1 MNLKFTGSISEPEFA
16 EIGIIGIPF
25 DGNSSFR
32 RGSGFAPN
40 SIRNAS
46 HELETF
52 LWNRKIE
59 LTDIGYFDYG
69 NIAAGSYDE
78 VFASLERLNL
88 SRKIFL
94 GGDHSISLPVV
105 KQLRD
110 EYSDLAI
117 VSIDSHTD
125 FRDEYCDNRFSNAC
139 VMRRI
144 SDLIGTDNLI
154 EIGICSSSDDEY
166 LDMKDSV
173 KVLDLEML
181 REDGLEEII
190 SRIDSAGEIYL
201 SIDIDSLDLNSGYAV
216 GNPEPDG
223 MSISELIRLVG
234 GIVDEKD
241 VVACDIVEV
250 NPLFGQETSFIA
262 ARIAMELISGWGRFN

>member
-1 MNLKFTGSISEPEFA
+1 MNLKFTGSLSEPEFA
-16 EIGIIGIPF
+16 EVGIIGIPF
-25 DGNSSFR
+25 DENASFR

-40 SIRNAS
+40 SIRMAS

-59 LTDIGYFDYG
+59 LTDIGYYDYG
-69 NIAAGSYDE
+69 DIAAGSYDE
-78 VFASLERLNL
+78 VFKSLEGLNL
-88 SRKIFL
+88 SRNIIL
-94 GGDHSISLPVV
+94 GGDHSISLPIV

-110 EYSDLAI
+110 EYGDLAV

-125 FRDEYCDNRFSNAC
+125 FRDDYCGNRFSNAC

-144 SDLIGTDNLI
+144 SEVIGTDNLI
-154 EIGICSSSDDEY
+154 EIGICSSSEDEY

-173 KVLDLEML
+173 KVLDLEMM
-181 REDGLEEII
+181 RGDGLEEII
-190 SRIDSAGEIYL
+190 SRIDSACEIYL
-201 SIDIDSLDLNSGYAV
+201 SVDIDSLDLASGYAV

-234 GIVDEKD
+234 GIVDGKD

-250 NPLFGQETSFIA
+250 NPLFGKETSFVS
-262 ARIAMELISGWGRFN
+262 ARIAMELIGRWGRFN